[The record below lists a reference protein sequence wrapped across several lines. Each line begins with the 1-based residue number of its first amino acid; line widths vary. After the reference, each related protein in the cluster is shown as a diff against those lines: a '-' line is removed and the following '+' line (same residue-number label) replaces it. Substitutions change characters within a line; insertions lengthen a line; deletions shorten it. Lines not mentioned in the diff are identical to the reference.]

1 MKEILRK
8 IKENKILKVIGNI
21 LYFLLFVL
29 VILLLLVVIMQ
40 RASDNSIAVAGV
52 RMFTVATGSMEPV
65 YEVGDVLISKD
76 LNPSKLK
83 VGDNISYLGTQSN
96 FKGKVITH
104 QIVKIE
110 KDEDGKLLFHTKGI
124 ANLVEDPIVKES
136 QVYGKVIYKTILL
149 SYIYKF
155 VSTSTGFGLIIVI
168 PLILIVGYEI
178 LATLLEKKEEEI
190 NSKRK

>member
-1 MKEILRK
+1 MKKLKNNKVLKTIFTI
-8 IKENKILKVIGNI
+8 IKTFIIIV
-21 LYFLLFVL
+21 LLAF
-29 VILLLLVVIMQ
+29 ILVVFLQ
-40 RASDNSIAVAGV
+40 RFSNNKLSLFNYRIFA
-52 RMFTVATGSMEPV
+52 VATGSMKPK
-65 YEVGDVLISKD
+65 YNIGDVLISKD
-76 LNPSKLK
+76 VEPSKLK

-124 ANLVEDPIVKES
+124 ANLVEDPVVKES

-149 SYIYKF
+149 SYIYKL

-178 LATLLEKKEEEI
+178 LVTLLEKKEEEI

>member
-1 MKEILRK
+1 MKKLKNNKVLKTIFTI
-8 IKENKILKVIGNI
+8 IKTFIIIV
-21 LYFLLFVL
+21 LLAF
-29 VILLLLVVIMQ
+29 ILVVFLQ
-40 RASDNSIAVAGV
+40 RFSNNKLSLFNYRIFA
-52 RMFTVATGSMEPV
+52 VATGSMKPK
-65 YEVGDVLISKD
+65 YNIGDVLISKD
-76 LNPSKLK
+76 VNPSKLK

-110 KDEDGKLLFHTKGI
+110 NDEDGKLLFHTKGI
-124 ANLVEDPIVKES
+124 ANLVEDPVVKES

>member
-1 MKEILRK
+1 MKK
-8 IKENKILKVIGNI
+8 IKNNKVLKIILKVIKACI
-21 LYFLLFVL
+21 IITLLAF
-29 VILLLLVVIMQ
+29 ILVVFLQ
-40 RASDNSIAVAGV
+40 RFSNNKLSLFNYRIFA
-52 RMFTVATGSMEPV
+52 VATGSMQPK
-65 YEVGDVLISKD
+65 YNIGDVLISKD
-76 LNPSKLK
+76 VDPSKLK
-83 VGDNISYLGTQSN
+83 VGDNISYLGTKSN

-110 KDEDGKLLFHTKGI
+110 TDENGKLLFYTKGI
-124 ANLVEDPIVKES
+124 ANLVEDPVVEES

-149 SYIYKF
+149 SWLYKF

-168 PLILIVGYEI
+168 PIIIIIGYEI

>member
-1 MKEILRK
+1 MKKLKNNKVLKTIFTI
-8 IKENKILKVIGNI
+8 IKTFIIIVSLEFI
-21 LYFLLFVL
+21 
-29 VILLLLVVIMQ
+29 LVVFLQ
-40 RASDNSIAVAGV
+40 RFSNNKLSLFNYRIFA
-52 RMFTVATGSMEPV
+52 VATGSMKPK
-65 YEVGDVLISKD
+65 YNIGDVLISKD
-76 LNPSKLK
+76 VNPSKLK

-124 ANLVEDPIVKES
+124 ANLVEDPVVKES

-168 PLILIVGYEI
+168 PLILMVGYEI
-178 LATLLEKKEEEI
+178 LVTLLEKKEEEI